1 MAYSEQ
7 VRQITNRIHAAKDLD
22 RIFVD
27 LTGEILQLL
36 DAERIT
42 LYALDFDKREIYSRF
57 VDPDALGDIKE
68 IRVPMDEGSIAG
80 FVAKNRVIINLTDA
94 YDKEELTSVSP
105 SLSFDDSWD
114 KKTGFRT
121 KQMLTVPAL
130 ANTNLLAG
138 VVQLINKRSKDRF
151 TKEDEDKIQ
160 EIGRTLGIALY
171 NQYQLSRKKPPRFY
185 TLESS
190 KLITQDELNT
200 AITEARAQPKA
211 G

>member
-1 MAYSEQ
+1 MKPQVRLKPRLFSKETVNDLKEQVAYSEQ

-22 RIFVD
+22 QIFVD

-57 VDPDALGDIKE
+57 LDPDALGDIKE

-80 FVAKNRVIINLTDA
+80 FVAKNRVIVNLTDA
-94 YDKEELTSVSP
+94 YDKEELTNVSS

-121 KQMLTVPAL
+121 KQMLTVPTL

-160 EIGRTLGIALY
+160 EIGLCSVY
-171 NQYQLSRKKPPRFY
+171 
-185 TLESS
+185 
-190 KLITQDELNT
+190 
-200 AITEARAQPKA
+200 
-211 G
+211 